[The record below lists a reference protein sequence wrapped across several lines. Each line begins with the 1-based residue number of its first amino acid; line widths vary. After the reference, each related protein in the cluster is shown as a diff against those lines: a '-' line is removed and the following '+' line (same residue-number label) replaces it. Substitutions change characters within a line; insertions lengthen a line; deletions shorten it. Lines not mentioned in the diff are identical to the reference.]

1 MKVYSEFKKRII
13 DEIKYS
19 TGDEGL
25 TFLEILSYFP
35 DGIEASEIQK
45 YFNLKAFDK
54 IDPIIQTFKDIFIVS
69 NPEKPFILKL
79 KIDKIDIFRS

>member
-1 MKVYSEFKKRII
+1 MKVYSEFKKWII

-35 DGIEASEIQK
+35 DGIESSEIQK
-45 YFNLKAFDK
+45 YFSLEAF
-54 IDPIIQTFKDIFIVS
+54 
-69 NPEKPFILKL
+69 E
-79 KIDKIDIFRS
+79 